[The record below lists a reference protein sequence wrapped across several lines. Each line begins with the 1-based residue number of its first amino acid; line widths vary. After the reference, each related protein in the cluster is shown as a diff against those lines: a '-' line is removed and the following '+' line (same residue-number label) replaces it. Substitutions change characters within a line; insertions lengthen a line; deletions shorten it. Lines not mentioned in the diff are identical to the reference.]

1 MKAQTKLTVAN
12 NASRSM
18 ARALTATFKCATTDC
33 MFRTLTCCVALFAV
47 NALAQD
53 DADAK
58 RVAQT
63 YLNALTGTGD
73 EAGKDL
79 LLGGVTMNAQL
90 FSLENWEFKS
100 KDPVKKEESDLAHA
114 VAMMNDLDK
123 AGRSALTKLMGMD
136 QVGDDLQMTEVSQ
149 ADATKLLG
157 PTREKAAA
165 FNKAHGVLAYVLRVG
180 KEVYWHPKNPMRAV
194 VQKAGTQGK
203 YTIEVHRWVILSKEG
218 AAKTPREWPLRVVR
232 FKSGKVDSGWTVL
245 PASDWNAE

>member
-1 MKAQTKLTVAN
+1 ML
-12 NASRSM
+12 
-18 ARALTATFKCATTDC
+18 
-33 MFRTLTCCVALFAV
+33 RTLTLCGALLAAP
-47 NALAQD
+47 ALAQD
-53 DADAK
+53 DAEPRK
-58 RVAQT
+58 VAET

-90 FSLENWEFKS
+90 FGLENWELKA
-100 KDPVKKEESDLAHA
+100 KDPVKKEEADLVHA
-114 VAMMNDLDK
+114 VHSMNDLDK

-136 QVGDDLQMTEVSQ
+136 QVGDDLKMTEVSQ
-149 ADATKLLG
+149 ADATKMLG

-165 FNKAHGVLAYVLRVG
+165 FTKAHPTLAYVMRVG

-194 VQKAGTQGK
+194 INKAGTAGK
-203 YTIEVHRWVILSKEG
+203 YSIEVHRWTVLSKEG

-232 FKSGKVDSGWTVL
+232 FRAGKVDTGWKVL

>member
-1 MKAQTKLTVAN
+1 
-12 NASRSM
+12 
-18 ARALTATFKCATTDC
+18 